1 MAQPTNDDL
10 DKNDLETLDDLFIS
24 ETDDDKTIDP
34 FDNFSNATNDTENS
48 FPDSSELVPVSS
60 EFSDLND
67 LNDLNMST
75 ENEVVEPV
83 LDKKGKKVKAPKAPK
98 VKKEKKVKI
107 AKVKKEKP
115 RSPRVKTPRVPGDL
129 AIGVLACFLLALFV
143 IGNAV
148 AFLSYGMSALFFM
161 IVYSFLCVIALSV
174 PFFLW
179 KKRNTGEFLNLYDVL
194 LGCALIFVVLA
205 CMIVLIAQSQ
215 KYGSNIKGS
224 AKAISVRNI
233 G

>member
-10 DKNDLETLDDLFIS
+10 DKNDPETLDDLFKS
-24 ETDDDKTIDP
+24 ENDDDKTIDP
-34 FDNFSNATNDTENS
+34 FGNFSNATDDTEIP
-48 FPDSSELVPVSS
+48 FPGSSELAQVNS

-67 LNDLNMST
+67 LNDLNMSK

-83 LDKKGKKVKAPKAPK
+83 LDKKGKKAKASK
-98 VKKEKKVKI
+98 VKKEKKI
-107 AKVKKEKP
+107 EITKVKQEKA
-115 RSPRVKTPRVPGDL
+115 RSPRFKTPRVPGDL
-129 AIGVLACFLLALFV
+129 AIGVLACFLLALLV

-161 IVYSFLCVIALSV
+161 IIYSILCVIALSV
-174 PFFLW
+174 PFFFW

-215 KYGSNIKGS
+215 KYGSNIKGT
-224 AKAISVRNI
+224 AKAISVQNI